1 MEVEQL
7 KRKLRELKKAEKRI
21 RFSYKAPST
30 MKKYVW
36 DDYFS
41 TKTFNELTV
50 KYPLWKI
57 IKFSRQELE
66 EVFEEYFYSVYFQ
79 QCKENGLS
87 LDDIY
92 NVEVLSVF
100 GLNPGATID
109 DVKKKFR
116 ELAKKYHPDRG
127 GDNDKMIEIINAYH
141 KLINKE

>member
-1 MEVEQL
+1 MEIEQL
-7 KRKLRELKKAEKRI
+7 KRRLRELKKAEKRI
-21 RFSYKAPST
+21 RFNYGSSGAS
-30 MKKYVW
+30 KKYVW
-36 DDYFS
+36 DEYFS
-41 TKTFNELTV
+41 TKEINELTV
-50 KYPLWKI
+50 KHPLWRL
-57 IKFSRQELE
+57 IKLSKEELE

-92 NVEVLSVF
+92 NVKVLSVF

-109 DVKKKFR
+109 DVKKRFR

>member
-30 MKKYVW
+30 TKKYVW

-57 IKFSRQELE
+57 IKFTEQELE

-92 NVEVLSVF
+92 NVEILSVF
-100 GLNPGATID
+100 GLNLGATID